1 MQGVFYAA
9 YWKEDFSK
17 PYNPWT
23 LANVIKPL
31 GANWISAHFLC
42 EQMTDRSTE
51 IICGENNRTTKTDME
66 NIVNLAHSL
75 GLRVFIEIG
84 VTVYENPEKFG
95 VGFDDD
101 QWNAWFAGYQTF
113 ITEYAAFAEDLGVD
127 MFSIGSELYPTQH
140 REENWR
146 AIAAAVREVYH
157 GPIIYSPDARGS
169 SIAGEVWLDIDWWD
183 TMDYIGIHPYD
194 IALSTHNDPT
204 VNEMVDNLTPI
215 VNRLENLSNEFNKPV
230 IISELMYP
238 SIDGTSRGMGVMW
251 DPYLTYEVDLEEHAD
266 VHRALIQA
274 FSNRD
279 WFQGLFI
286 GDYSAGIILNPPNNT
301 LWSMYGKPAEEVI
314 REFYG
319 GPPQPTATPFATPN
333 LTTGSTHEIYND
345 GFVNDWTYWPPDGNE
360 ELIDLN
366 QTKIAVT
373 GSSIS
378 ANLNYW
384 SDIWFTPPL
393 GFPVSEYEWITFDL
407 FLQNNK
413 VFNPEHGNYHPVT
426 LMMVL
431 YGGPNN
437 ATPFRVIITDP
448 PYLEGGVRENE
459 WMTVQIPL
467 DAFGPLVVPEIVALS
482 IQNLSENSVTIYVD
496 NLELIDTE

>member
-1 MQGVFYAA
+1 
-9 YWKEDFSK
+9 
-17 PYNPWT
+17 
-23 LANVIKPL
+23 
-31 GANWISAHFLC
+31 
-42 EQMTDRSTE
+42 
-51 IICGENNRTTKTDME
+51 
-66 NIVNLAHSL
+66 
-75 GLRVFIEIG
+75 
-84 VTVYENPEKFG
+84 
-95 VGFDDD
+95 
-101 QWNAWFAGYQTF
+101 
-113 ITEYAAFAEDLGVD
+113 
-127 MFSIGSELYPTQH
+127 
-140 REENWR
+140 
-146 AIAAAVREVYH
+146 
-157 GPIIYSPDARGS
+157 
-169 SIAGEVWLDIDWWD
+169 
-183 TMDYIGIHPYD
+183 
-194 IALSTHNDPT
+194 
-204 VNEMVDNLTPI
+204 
-215 VNRLENLSNEFNKPV
+215 
-230 IISELMYP
+230 
-238 SIDGTSRGMGVMW
+238 
-251 DPYLTYEVDLEEHAD
+251 
-266 VHRALIQA
+266 
-274 FSNRD
+274 
-279 WFQGLFI
+279 
-286 GDYSAGIILNPPNNT
+286 
-301 LWSMYGKPAEEVI
+301 MYGKPAEEVI